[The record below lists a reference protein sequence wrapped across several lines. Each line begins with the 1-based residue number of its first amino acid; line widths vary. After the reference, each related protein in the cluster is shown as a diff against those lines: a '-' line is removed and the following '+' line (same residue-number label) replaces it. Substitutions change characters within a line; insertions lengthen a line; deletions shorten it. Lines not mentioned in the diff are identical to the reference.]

1 MQIHD
6 HLALGKALAEAYFA
20 DRGALCRLAFVLG
33 NIAPDLT
40 ATTHLRGHLHDRNTW
55 GHSYANALPVI
66 RRLSRALERHAD
78 GGLHDCYRLGVL
90 LHYTADAFTWPHNEH
105 FGGSLREHMRYERR
119 LHKEIA
125 ARLSRESFPDAPR
138 FVSTEAAHERYAA
151 LEGRVETDADYILAQ
166 TAQLAAACAHYW
178 SRLDAD
184 AQGLQLQLSWV
195 GRS

>member
-66 RRLSRALERHAD
+66 RRLLRLLERRAH
-78 GGLHDCYRLGVL
+78 GGLHSFYRLGVL
-90 LHYTADAFTWPHNEH
+90 LHYVADAFTWPHNER
-105 FGGSLREHMRYERR
+105 FTASIREHMRYEQR
-119 LHKEIA
+119 LHAEMSKRPAKE
-125 ARLSRESFPDAPR
+125 LLPDALPAR
-138 FVSTEAAHERYAA
+138 FVDVEAAHARYMA
-151 LEGRVETDADYILAQ
+151 LEGRVETDADFIWAQ
-166 TAQLAAACAHYW
+166 TEQLAAAFARRW
-178 SRLDAD
+178 SQDGM
-184 AQGLQLQLSWV
+184 QGLEMQPSFS
-195 GRS
+195 GHS